1 MILFVMG
8 VLFNPLIASAKEV
21 KTDCIINSVYYDQG
35 YKAYYLEANNM
46 HYDND
51 NFVVW
56 LFDKQTEDSNI
67 TQQLY
72 NIFNNKQIIIT
83 WDDNGT
89 EDIYDDSILSFELK

>member
-1 MILFVMG
+1 
-8 VLFNPLIASAKEV
+8 
-21 KTDCIINSVYYDQG
+21 
-35 YKAYYLEANNM
+35 
-46 HYDND
+46 
-51 NFVVW
+51 VVW
-56 LFDKQTEDSNI
+56 LFDKQTEDVNI